1 MRYLCGACTN
11 MLPPP
16 RYSSKRPLTF
26 YHIVNSMSLTG
37 CAKKKQEQ
45 DRFLFFMYIYTSP
58 QNNKPHMDYPWLSDI
73 GSPKEPPAR

>member
-1 MRYLCGACTN
+1 MRYSCRACTN

-37 CAKKKQEQ
+37 CAKKKPRTKP
-45 DRFLFFMYIYTSP
+45 RFFHVSLY
-58 QNNKPHMDYPWLSDI
+58 KPP
-73 GSPKEPPAR
+73 RQ

>member
-37 CAKKKQEQ
+37 CAKKKT
-45 DRFLFFMYIYTSP
+45 RTRPISIFHVYLY
-58 QNNKPHMDYPWLSDI
+58 KP
-73 GSPKEPPAR
+73 PKQ